1 MTWIFLTGQWLLD
14 FVDMGYASWRYLFL
28 AIASKG
34 MCKKLSAEQQF
45 FSLPSF
51 SRLDWIIKKGADNS
65 SSKSACYRLCVC
77 ASGSLITEILNCVTL
92 ISVSCLHFGQKRGKF
107 SSTVSSR
114 IFNLVLLWQ
123 IGQNAHWSSIFSPA
137 YPTNYSNNYFNNNAN
152 NMMMNMNI
160 ILLEAIH
167 KCTNRNT

>member
-1 MTWIFLTGQWLLD
+1 MTWIFLTGQWPSD
-14 FVDMGYASWRYLFL
+14 FVDMDYASWRYLFL

-92 ISVSCLHFGQKRGKF
+92 IKISCLHLGQNSGKF
-107 SSTVSSR
+107 RSSVSDR
-114 IFNLVLLWQ
+114 ILMRVLLPQTGHNNHLNCSFLSWFMVLILAFFSQ
-123 IGQNAHWSSIFSPA
+123 YNAA
-137 YPTNYSNNYFNNNAN
+137 DNAD
-152 NMMMNMNI
+152 
-160 ILLEAIH
+160 AAQ
-167 KCTNRNT
+167 